1 MLLDLN
7 YLVSKYDLKIT
18 GILHVGAHLAEEA
31 PLYHLLGI
39 NNVWWIEGNADN
51 LPKIHDVVDRYNH
64 KVIGALITD
73 RVGKKVLFH
82 ITNYESMS
90 SSVLPFGTH
99 PQFSPDTV
107 FVEHR
112 EMSTSTLDEIKNAV
126 IKPNKEFK
134 NVNFLNM
141 DLQGAELLALK
152 GATELLPQIDY
163 IYTEVNDQ
171 EVYRGCAKV
180 WELDEFLSEFDRVET
195 GWVDGQGWGDA
206 FYRRNK

>member
-7 YLVSKYDLKIT
+7 ELVAKYDLKIT

-31 PLYHLLGI
+31 SLYHLLGMS
-39 NNVWWIEGNADN
+39 NVWWIEGNSDN
-51 LPKIHDVVDRYNH
+51 ISKIDKVVEPYGH
-64 KVIGALITD
+64 QVIDAVISDKQGEE
-73 RVGKKVLFH
+73 VVFH

-90 SSVLPFGTH
+90 SSLLEFGSH
-99 PQFSPDTV
+99 VSFSPDTV

-112 EMSTSTLDEIKNAV
+112 TVYTVTLDELK
-126 IKPNKEFK
+126 KFYEFTD
-134 NVNFLNM
+134 VNFLNM

-152 GATELLPQIDY
+152 GAMELLPQIDY

-180 WELDEFLSEFDRVET
+180 WELDEFLSDFDRVET
-195 GWVDGQGWGDA
+195 GWVDDQGWGDGL
-206 FYRRNK
+206 YLRKNE